1 MALSGSA
8 YTSFHRHRL
17 IIEWSATQ
25 NIGSNTSNVT
35 AKVYLQGM
43 DAYSAINAPAQN
55 NGSVTVNGT
64 TKSFTASSSLSA
76 YQKKLL
82 TTQSFSVGHNS
93 DGTKSFNFSTTF
105 NINATLSGVFHGNKT
120 ASGSATLN
128 TIPRAAG
135 VSVTNSGFNYG
146 SNLNFTLSGTVSSF
160 NYDCKVTIAGN
171 TTTTN
176 ISGGSAGGTKSI
188 NIPLSWASKI
198 PNASSTS
205 GTLTVT
211 TKNGS
216 SSIGSKSDSFTIRV
230 PSSVTPSVSSVAC
243 VETNTTVSN
252 ALGVTTTYIQ
262 GMSKVRITA
271 SASGDQGSTIN
282 SYQYT
287 VDGKSYSS
295 SSNSYIFDFSR
306 ASISSGT
313 KTVTVMVTDSR
324 GRTASRDTTI
334 PVLAYDSPKI
344 TLFNGYR
351 VNEKGEETQRGANVM
366 VVRAGSV
373 SSLTVGGADKNTIT
387 TSVSYKKS
395 ADTVYTVAQTGTS
408 FTNLL
413 IPNIAV
419 DSSYDFVY
427 TISDKF
433 NTVTATVTI
442 PTAFTMFSMVED
454 LGVGIGKIREQG
466 VLDVEGDS
474 YFNGD
479 IFLGDAGRLKLS
491 PDLYA
496 SQGGGMDFNNSDLV
510 GVNGIY
516 IGATRGGQDPAN
528 NDGEGLLFPKSGTII
543 PEDGKIDRMGTWD
556 TFRVLDGVGYL
567 NSKPVFFENADI
579 LWSGQS
585 YPVANSGITPRTALN
600 DCPNGWIL
608 VWSDYDSDTGK
619 ANDSDW
625 HFTFIPKS
633 HNSGGGI
640 RLMIPNTNGGYG
652 DKYIYCTGTQING
665 HADNS
670 LSGASKDVVLR
681 QVVAF

>member
-1 MALSGSA
+1 M
-8 YTSFHRHRL
+8 
-17 IIEWSATQ
+17 
-25 NIGSNTSNVT
+25 
-35 AKVYLQGM
+35 
-43 DAYSAINAPAQN
+43 
-55 NGSVTVNGT
+55 
-64 TKSFTASSSLSA
+64 
-76 YQKKLL
+76 
-82 TTQSFSVGHNS
+82 
-93 DGTKSFNFSTTF
+93 
-105 NINATLSGVFHGNKT
+105 
-120 ASGSATLN
+120 
-128 TIPRAAG
+128 
-135 VSVTNSGFNYG
+135 
-146 SNLNFTLSGTVSSF
+146 SGTVSSF

-216 SSIGSKSDSFTIRV
+216 SSIGSKSASFTIRV

-271 SASGDQGSTIN
+271 SAAGNQGSTIN

-295 SSNSYIFDFSR
+295 SSNSYIFDFGR
-306 ASISSGT
+306 TSISSGT
-313 KTVTVMVTDSR
+313 KTVTVRVTDSR

-344 TLFNGYR
+344 TLFDGYR
-351 VNEKGEETQRGANVM
+351 ATDAGVESQRGANVM

-373 SSLTVGGADKNTIT
+373 SSLVVGGSDKNTMT
-387 TSVSYKKS
+387 TTVSYKKS

-408 FTNLL
+408 FANLL
-413 IPNIAV
+413 VKNIAV

-454 LGVGIGKIREQG
+454 KGVGIGKIREQG

-510 GVNGIY
+510 GINGIY
-516 IGATRGGQDPAN
+516 IGATRGGEDPAN
-528 NDGEGLLFPKSGTII
+528 NDGEGLLFPKTGTVI
-543 PEDGKIDRMGTWD
+543 PEDGKIDRIGTWD

-585 YPVANSGITPRTALN
+585 YPVANAGITPRTKLN

-633 HNSGGGI
+633 HRSGGGI
-640 RLMIPNTNGGYG
+640 RLMIPNTNGDYG
-652 DKYIYCTGTQING
+652 DKYIYCNGTQING

-670 LSGASKDVVLR
+670 VSGASKDVVLR